1 MSEREAPDDL
11 AVLVHEIRSPVAAL
25 VAIADAYPSV
35 DADRQAQLRE
45 LARSAVASIEH
56 LLAEPPTAMVRTER
70 VDVGRVVL
78 DAVQTSGLSRPGS
91 AVGAGFSP
99 GVMVADDLIVDGD
112 PVRLR
117 QVLDN
122 LIGNAI
128 GHSQPGGAV
137 DVIARRDG
145 TSIVVEVTDEGDG
158 IPGADLERMFEPGVR
173 LTSDRPGSG
182 LGLAVVR
189 AIARAHG
196 GEVEVE
202 STPGQGST
210 FRLVLP
216 AASGAP

>member
-11 AVLVHEIRSPVAAL
+11 AVLIHEIRSPVAAL

-45 LARSAVASIEH
+45 LARKAVAGIEH
-56 LLAEPPTAMVRTER
+56 LLAEPPTAMVRTEP

-78 DAVQTSGLSRPGS
+78 DAVQTSGLSRTGS
-91 AVGAGFSP
+91 AMGAGFSL
-99 GVMVADDLIVDGD
+99 GVTVADDLIVDGD

-128 GHSQPGGAV
+128 GHSQSGGAV
-137 DVIARRDG
+137 DVLARRDG

-158 IPGADLERMFEPGVR
+158 IPAADLERMFEPGVR
-173 LTSDRPGSG
+173 LTRDRPGSG

-189 AIARAHG
+189 AIARAPG

-202 STPGQGST
+202 STPGQGAT

-216 AASGAP
+216 GASGAP